1 MSQNAPPNEPRNPY
15 HQAGDNPQ
23 PEQPGNPEGE
33 GSSYYSA
40 QRDQSMPDLDA
51 NAPQLKSS
59 ELQRLNR
66 KAMVFLAGIVALLA
80 LMAIW
85 IFSSASSSKQRVE
98 KPREETVVVP
108 ELPRGSTMAAPAPVE
123 AAEPIEVM
131 DYSEPA
137 LPTLPPEPT
146 YSQAYAPSEFESQG
160 LRPPSLMDRRMQNS
174 ADGQSSAGQAV
185 PGSAND
191 PYVQAMLAQ
200 LPGNQAAVD
209 PNSAVKEQATS
220 AQFINKP
227 NALMVRG
234 TYIRCVLETRIITD
248 VDGFTSCIV
257 TEPVYSINGRTLLLP
272 KGSKL
277 LGQYD
282 SDDVSRDRVSVIWDR
297 ITTPNGLDVSMASPG
312 VDNLGSAGHPGKR
325 NAHWGSR
332 IGSALLI
339 SLISDG
345 FKYAGEKNG
354 PRSTTTFG
362 NGFVVEQPFESNTAR
377 AVQQLADQAVADS
390 ANRGATV
397 TINQGTIVN
406 VYVSRDVD
414 FSGVLASN

>member
-1 MSQNAPPNEPRNPY
+1 MSQNVPPNEPRNPY
-15 HQAGDNPQ
+15 RQPGDSPQ
-23 PEQPGNPEGE
+23 PEPQPVPEGDR
-33 GSSYYSA
+33 GSYYSA
-40 QRDQSMPDLDA
+40 QGERPVPDLDA

-80 LMAIW
+80 VMAIW
-85 IFSSASSSKQRVE
+85 IFSSAGSSTRQVD

-108 ELPRGSTMAAPAPVE
+108 ELPRGSSMAAPTPAE
-123 AAEPIEVM
+123 AAEPIEVV

-137 LPTLPPEPT
+137 LPPLPPEPAD
-146 YSQAYAPSEFESQG
+146 SQDYAPSG
-160 LRPPSLMDRRMQNS
+160 LAPQNPRPPSLMDRRMQNS
-174 ADGQSSAGQAV
+174 AEGQSGADQAV

-200 LPGNQAAVD
+200 LPGNQAAV
-209 PNSAVKEQATS
+209 PSTTAVKTAATS
-220 AQFINKP
+220 AQFIKKP
-227 NALMVRG
+227 DALMVRG

-257 TEPVYSINGRTLLLP
+257 TEPVYSINGRSLLLP

-277 LGQYD
+277 LGQYG

-339 SLISDG
+339 SLLSDG
-345 FKYAGEKNG
+345 FKYAGQKNG
-354 PRSTTTFG
+354 PGTTTTFG
-362 NGFVVEQPFESNTAR
+362 NGFVVERPFESNTAR
-377 AVQQLADQAVADS
+377 AVQRLADQAVADS
-390 ANRGATV
+390 ASRGATV

-406 VYVSRDVD
+406 VYVSQDVD